1 MTRSPALILNDI
13 SVEFPLLHVGHRSLK
28 KVLVSHA
35 TGGAVLKHANSP
47 KVVRALDHFSVQ
59 LSAGD
64 RVGLVGPNGAGKTT
78 LLRTMAGIYEPVAG
92 SVHINGSVAT
102 LLEFSAGM
110 NPDLTGWENI
120 DLRGVFMGLS
130 RSELRELAEQVE
142 AFSELGDFLNMP
154 IRTYSSGMTLRLSFA
169 IATSIKADILLMD
182 EWVVAGDAAFK
193 TKAAERLEKLV
204 KGVGILVL
212 ATHSNEIIRQWCNKA
227 MFMRQGQ
234 LECFG
239 DVETVLERYAAS
251 T

>member
-1 MTRSPALILNDI
+1 MTQTPALILNDI

-28 KVLVSHA
+28 KALVSHA
-35 TGGAVLKHANSP
+35 TGGAVLKQASSP
-47 KVVRALDHFSVQ
+47 KVVRALDHFSAK
-59 LSAGD
+59 LTAGD

-102 LLEFSAGM
+102 LLEITAGM

-182 EWVVAGDAAFK
+182 EWVVAGDAAF
-193 TKAAERLEKLV
+193 TSKAADRLEELV
-204 KGVGILVL
+204 RGAGILVL
-212 ATHSNEIIRQWCNKA
+212 ATHNSEIIRQWCNKA
-227 MFMRQGQ
+227 MFIRRGK
-234 LECFG
+234 LEQFG
-239 DVETVLERYAAS
+239 DVNTVLDHYVANI
-251 T
+251 